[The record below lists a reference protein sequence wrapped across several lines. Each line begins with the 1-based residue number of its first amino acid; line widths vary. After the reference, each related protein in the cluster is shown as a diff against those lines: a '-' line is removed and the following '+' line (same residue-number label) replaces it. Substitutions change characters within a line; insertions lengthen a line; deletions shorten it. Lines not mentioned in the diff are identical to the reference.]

1 MLIPAPK
8 NHMENKYIKKTS
20 IPGLLI
26 LERPVFE
33 DERGFFK
40 EIFHMDE
47 LEKEIGFEFKPV
59 QMNHSRS
66 LPSVL
71 RGLHAEQWNKM

>member
-1 MLIPAPK
+1 M
-8 NHMENKYIKKTS
+8 NIKKTS

-26 LERPVFE
+26 LEKPVYE
-33 DERGFFK
+33 DERGFFR

-47 LEKEIGFEFKPV
+47 LEKELGFEFKPV

-66 LPSVL
+66 YPGVL
-71 RGLHAEQWNKM
+71 RGLHGEQWNKMIYHILW